1 MTKEEAKEKIEKL
14 RQQLNEHNH
23 RYYVQSQP
31 VISDYEYDMMMKE
44 LEGLEEKYPEFAD
57 PYSPTQRVGSDI
69 AKEFKQVRHSTPM
82 LSLGNTYSEEELKD
96 FDTRVRKN
104 LGEDFEYVCEL
115 KYDGVSI
122 SLSYQDGRLM
132 SAVTR
137 GDGTTGDDVTANVKT
152 IRSIPLTLHGDDY
165 PDAFIIRGEIFL
177 PHKSFEKINKE
188 KAERGET
195 PFANPRNAAAGTL
208 KLQKAAQVA
217 QRPLDCYLYY
227 VIGEELPYTSHYEN
241 LVKARDWGF
250 KVPDYI
256 RKCRTLEEV
265 FDFINEYNARRNELP
280 LDIDGVVVK
289 VNNYQ
294 QQEKLGFTA
303 KSPRWAIAYKFKA
316 EQAATRLLS
325 IDYQVGRTGAI
336 TPVANLEP
344 VSLAGT
350 TVKRASLHNADQI
363 AVLDVRV
370 GDKVYVEKGGDI
382 IPKIVGVDQSAR
394 PKDSQ
399 PVEYIKHCPVCGTPL
414 RKEEGEAKHYCPNE
428 TGCPPQIKGKLEHFV
443 SRRAMNIG
451 MAEATARALF
461 EKGLVHDVGDFYSL
475 TKKDLLSLDRFAEK
489 SADNLINSLEKSKSV
504 PFPRVLYALGIRY
517 VGETVARTLADYFH
531 SLDNLAAATYE
542 QLIEADEVGERIAR
556 SILDFFNTEQNREI
570 IRKLRDAGLQ
580 LSLSSAEKVEDS
592 VEKKLEGKKIVISG
606 TFDSFSRDEL
616 KDLILKYGGKNVSS
630 VSSNTDYLIAGENAG
645 PSKLEKAT
653 KNGIQIIDEA
663 AFKKLTG
670 IE

>member
-69 AKEFKQVRHSTPM
+69 TKEFKQVRHSTPM